1 MIWIAV
7 SRFWI
12 DVYIVDIGLDL
23 LMEMVLEM
31 VLDIELLVGGW

>member
-1 MIWIAV
+1 MIWIDV
-7 SRFWI
+7 SWFWI